1 LNKDADV
8 YLYIAEKEGRVLMYR
23 FYDEPQSENAI
34 GLFNYL
40 KELSKEHPGRL
51 RIFIKGVEWKGG

>member
-1 LNKDADV
+1 
-8 YLYIAEKEGRVLMYR
+8 MYR

-40 KELSKEHPGRL
+40 KELSKEHPERL